1 MTKRFFPKI
10 PSVVEPPDAEAPAY
24 MTVVEAAE
32 YLRVSKSFLDK
43 ARVAGNGPP
52 FVRFGNRVLYRR
64 DDVDAWATGRRFSST
79 SEYEIEDAAD
89 KPRR

>member
-1 MTKRFFPKI
+1 MAKAFFPKI
-10 PSVVEPPDAEAPAY
+10 PPNDKPPAADAPVY
-24 MTVVEAAE
+24 LTVRETAD